1 MDKTSRF
8 TGQSCIY
15 VAFLASKCFPCPVN
29 TCGLFSSTRSCK
41 VLFLLLLCCCLRHC
55 AALLSLFALDHL
67 SLCLLSSVLHCH
79 CRFRE
84 RSQLSNGLLC
94 SVNLAPRA
102 VIISTL
108 LVCTLASAACAMF
121 RVCGPVS
128 VARLRLQLLGQA
140 GADRRLK
147 VFYVV

>member
-55 AALLSLFALDHL
+55 AALLSSFALDRL
-67 SLCLLSSVLHCH
+67 SLCLLLSVLHCH

-102 VIISTL
+102 VYNIHPTCLYNGQRSL
-108 LVCTLASAACAMF
+108 CYVLDLWSCFGCSASASTP
-121 RVCGPVS
+121 RPSRG
-128 VARLRLQLLGQA
+128 
-140 GADRRLK
+140 
-147 VFYVV
+147 